1 MKWKAFF
8 IIFEGLS
15 LKQII
20 NIFFEG
26 DGPTLVFHHSLK
38 KRKDS
43 LETRAELVVLL
54 TYVKNQAILEPIL
67 LYQELKY
74 KQTKEPGS
82 EDCLWTH
89 INTFL

>member
-74 KQTKEPGS
+74 KQTKEQGS